1 MCGICGFIE
10 RRSIASGDGEALDR
24 MLARIAHRGPDGEGR
39 SVETRGEW
47 KLALGHRR
55 LSIID
60 LETGAQPMES
70 ERAKITYNGELYN
83 FRALRHALEA
93 RGHVF
98 RTKSDTEALLRHVS
112 EHGPEG
118 LAALSGMFAFALWD
132 EQSQSLLLARDRAGI
147 KPLYYGVLPG
157 GGLAFASEL
166 ASLMAH
172 PAVDRTLSQDGLVS
186 YFFSDYVA
194 PPHTMIAGAKKLRP
208 GHYVVWKDGVLS
220 EQKAFWS
227 IPAPRSSRE
236 IGATDEELAR
246 ELWRTLEGAVER
258 QLVAD
263 VPVGIFLSGGLDSSA
278 VATLARARTGPT
290 TKAFSIAFDDPTF
303 DESTYARSVARSIGA
318 VHVEETLREQD
329 LIDVVGSALD
339 RLDEPLADPSYL
351 PTYLLSRLA
360 AKHVK
365 VVLGGD
371 GGDELFGGYP
381 TYRAHDHARHYS
393 RLPAL
398 LRDRVV
404 APLVG
409 RLPVDDRYQSLEWKL
424 RRFTLR
430 FDDDPVTRHLRWMSS
445 VDLPDLR
452 HALPGSGGVLPET
465 TRALLPV
472 TRDAL
477 HRILALDFS
486 TYMSGS
492 VLTKVDRASMA
503 HGLEV
508 RPPLLDNAML
518 EFAFSL
524 PSSYKLRGGTTKYLF
539 KRAARGH
546 VPYDIIARP
555 KKGFGIPLAAWMRGA
570 LREPIAAVVERS
582 PVWDSGLVNRETF
595 RTWNREHQG
604 KRADRSKPLWA
615 LLVLHHWL
623 SRSIA

>member
-1 MCGICGFIE
+1 
-10 RRSIASGDGEALDR
+10 

-39 SVETRGEW
+39 SVESRGEW
-47 KLALGHRR
+47 QVALGHRR

-60 LETGAQPMES
+60 LETGAQPMQS
-70 ERAKITYNGELYN
+70 ERATITYNGELYN
-83 FRALRHALEA
+83 FRELRVALEA

-98 RTKSDTEALLRHVS
+98 RTRSDTEALLRHVS
-112 EHGPEG
+112 EHGPRG
-118 LAALSGMFAFALWD
+118 LAAMSGMFAFALWD
-132 EQSQSLLLARDRAGI
+132 EPTQSLLIARDRAGI
-147 KPLYYGVLPG
+147 KPLYYGELSD
-157 GGLAFASEL
+157 GGLAFSSEL

-172 PAVDRTLSQDGLVS
+172 PGVDRTMSQEGLVS

-194 PPHTMIAGAKKLRP
+194 PPHTMVAGAKKLRP

-220 EQKAFWS
+220 EQTPFWS

-236 IGATDEELAR
+236 VRATDAELAS
-246 ELWRTLEGAVER
+246 ELWRKLDAAVER

-290 TKAFSIAFDDPTF
+290 TKVFSIAFDDPSF
-303 DESTYARSVARSIGA
+303 DESAYARRVARSIGA

-329 LIDVVGSALD
+329 LIDVVDVAFD

-371 GGDELFGGYP
+371 GGDELWGGYP
-381 TYRAHDHARHYS
+381 TYRAHDHARHYG
-393 RLPAL
+393 RLPAIV
-398 LRDRVV
+398 RDRVV
-404 APLVG
+404 APLVA

-424 RRFTLR
+424 KRFTQR
-430 FDDDPVTRHLRWMSS
+430 FDDDAATRHLRWMSS
-445 VDLPDLR
+445 VDIADLPR
-452 HALPGSGGVLPET
+452 ALPGTAGVRPET
-465 TRALLPV
+465 TRARLPV
-472 TRDAL
+472 TPDAL

-492 VLTKVDRASMA
+492 VLAKVDRASMA

-508 RPPLLDNAML
+508 RPPLLDNDLL

-524 PSSYKLRGGTTKYLF
+524 PSSYKLRGTTTKYLF
-539 KRAARGH
+539 KLAARGH
-546 VPYDIIARP
+546 VPQDIIARP
-555 KKGFGIPLAAWMRGA
+555 KRGFAIPLAAWMRGA
-570 LREPIAAVVERS
+570 LREPITAVVERS
-582 PVWDSGLVNRETF
+582 PVWDCGLVDRNTF
-595 RTWNREHQG
+595 RAWNLEHQA

-615 LLVLHHWL
+615 LFVLHHWL